1 MKIEDDINY
10 IEGFSVG
17 LSIVKVID
25 QTTYVTL
32 DGAIIAKAAMI
43 KEFEALFGFNEDNF
57 DRHYSY
63 NLGMLHAF
71 KQAKDEQA

>member
-17 LSIVKVID
+17 LSTVKIID
-25 QTTYVTL
+25 QTTYETL
-32 DGAIIAKAAMI
+32 DGAILAKTAMI
-43 KEFEALFGFNEDNF
+43 KEFEELFGFNEDNF
-57 DRHYSY
+57 DRNYSY